1 MKPCSVSY
9 ARVNKRRKDAT
20 NCVSVW
26 LLSILSHMLVTGK
39 DDAHAIV
46 GCARISSICAVAL
59 SSTICTSWLI
69 PSSFLLSLRTLLDFL
84 TDALADYHLILQAIH
99 VSEVGE

>member
-69 PSSFLLSLRTLLDFL
+69 LSSFLLSLRTLLDFL
-84 TDALADYHLILQAIH
+84 TDALVLRSSKAVTKETMQ
-99 VSEVGE
+99 